1 MSNKVKLAIRYFIDL
16 SVAVI
21 AWIELMHSNL
31 GTLFAVC
38 ICSMLT
44 SYIIDDAL
52 RLYEDYKEGKD
63 INIMPISL
71 KFKFKASKK

>member
-16 SVAVI
+16 CVAVI
-21 AWIELMHSNL
+21 AWFELMNSNL
-31 GTLFAVC
+31 GTLFAAC

-44 SYIIDDAL
+44 SYIVDDAI

-63 INIMPISL
+63 INIMPIS
-71 KFKFKASKK
+71 FKFNFKVSRK